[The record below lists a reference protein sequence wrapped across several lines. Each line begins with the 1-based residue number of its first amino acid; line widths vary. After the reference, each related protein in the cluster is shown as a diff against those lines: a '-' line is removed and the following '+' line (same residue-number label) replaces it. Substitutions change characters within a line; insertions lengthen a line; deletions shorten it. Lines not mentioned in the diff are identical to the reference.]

1 MNNEVVVRGP
11 KLMPSEYIARDPR
24 TGKPISKGILSYKD
38 EDIRMLLPS
47 SGPWQRIPVMEIIP
61 LASGD
66 VKKIELPLSGGKG
79 GFAGRIDGIKAL
91 NRVLDVD
98 VDRAHEE
105 LLNALDDD
113 YPDVRIAALKA
124 MPSFSLRKSVSI
136 FQFLSDRLI
145 DENESVRDASRDC
158 LKLLAPIFPSGCES
172 ILRRELRN
180 SSKKY
185 RSDAF
190 EALRLTAKRWPEA
203 GCLHLDELIRE
214 EDEDL
219 RRRGSK
225 ILKTI
230 ASTGGASGWDLIS
243 WSLQDEDVQVRR
255 NASQT
260 FSTLASSEPRI
271 AIILVESVIGEEDK
285 IIRKNIIRTL
295 KKLDVQNPRVTRMI
309 IDGARSRDVEMRKA
323 CVSQLSIILSGDRLR
338 EIAEELLRHETNPEL
353 RKKLTSLS
361 IDITM
366 EGTEVEKNRFLA
378 PLEYVEEEV
387 EKEQKSIK
395 NNKLVKGEYDK
406 QELGRRNGEDSR

>member
-1 MNNEVVVRGP
+1 
-11 KLMPSEYIARDPR
+11 MPSDYIARDPR
-24 TGKPISKGILSYKD
+24 TGKAISKRVLSYKD

-47 SGPWQRIPVMEIIP
+47 SGPWQRIPVMEILS
-61 LASGD
+61 LASGK
-66 VKKIELPLSGGKG
+66 VKKIELSHTSGNG

-98 VDRAHEE
+98 VEKGHAE

-124 MPSFSLRKSVSI
+124 MPSFSLRKSASI
-136 FQFLSDRLI
+136 FRFLSDRLI
-145 DENESVRDASRDC
+145 DEHESVREAARDC

-180 SSKKY
+180 DVKKY
-185 RSDAF
+185 RIDAF

-214 EDEDL
+214 EDSDL

-230 ASTGGASGWDLIS
+230 ASSGGATGWDLIS

-260 FSTLASSEPRI
+260 FATLASSEPRI
-271 AIILVESVIGEEDK
+271 ATILVESAIGEEDK
-285 IIRKNIIRTL
+285 VIRKNVIRTL

-309 IDGARSRDVEMRKA
+309 IDGARSRDIEMRKA

-338 EIAEELLRHETNPEL
+338 EVAEELLRHETNAEL
-353 RKKLTSLS
+353 RRKLTSLS

-366 EGTEVEKNRFLA
+366 EGTEIEKNRFLA
-378 PLEYVEEEV
+378 PLEYVEDDSD
-387 EKEQKSIK
+387 KEQESTKI
-395 NNKLVKGEYDK
+395 NKLSKGEDDK
-406 QELGRRNGEDSR
+406 QELGRRDGEGSR